1 MKIMCQYDLSEK
13 NNKNLHNSSA
23 SYMGDCVE
31 EENSQERGGVKFKR
45 TEQNSN

>member
-13 NNKNLHNSSA
+13 NNKHLHNSNA

-31 EENSQERGGVKFKR
+31 KENSQERWWSHIQKDR
-45 TEQNSN
+45 TEQ